1 MHLKHFLLSWTNFT
15 WRSKLEDSPNDVAQI
30 WQIWSFTFSWTFLT
44 WIFRYSLLAKA
55 FGQTVHENLFVNLFN
70 MLGQIPCRDERAVAN
85 WTQMRHFQAIKLVTQ
100 SHQFVTQRLVF
111 GPIGTLGLRVQ
122 IPPESLKQIL
132 NDGYSYPSKPVL
144 WITCKLHKL
153 VWQSLIQLLLLSDR

>member
-1 MHLKHFLLSWTNFT
+1 MNKFYVTVQTRRFSKWRGANLANMIFHFFMNIFDMNFQMLS
-15 WRSKLEDSPNDVAQI
+15 SGK
-30 WQIWSFTFSWTFLT
+30 SFWANCA
-44 WIFRYSLLAKA
+44 WK
-55 FGQTVHENLFVNLFN
+55 VPDLFVNLFN
-70 MLGQIPCRDERAVAN
+70 MFGQIPCRDERAVAN